1 MTNDELI
8 AQADKAYYLEDEQIM
23 PDEEY
28 DLLRQQVGDP
38 EEVPDIVSAD
48 FTPFTHPTPVLSL
61 NKIYEDDPDCR
72 EKLNRWIGPEYVFQP
87 KLDGLTIVAY
97 PTDSGMIFVTR
108 GSKGIKGEI
117 LPHFPTLKNVKPVDF
132 PIRGEAILTYADFQS
147 IVQDQGRRG
156 ERPFTSIRNAA
167 AGILRRK
174 DKSSYLD
181 CIKFI
186 AYDIPGSDIS
196 YDEKREKILNAKYP
210 FVKTLN
216 TTSLEK
222 LTATFKDWQEQ
233 RIIPIDGVVLKDRRA
248 GSLADRGVTGHH
260 PNNMIAYKSTPDQ
273 YEVILKSVTWQPGR
287 TKITPV
293 AEFDSVQVG
302 DAMVSRATLHNLGYV
317 RRFNLHEGDTLII
330 CRSGEVIPKVIGVK
344 HTDPGALPVTVP
356 DTCPVCNAPTSV
368 KANSKRE
375 DVAELV
381 CTNHYC
387 RAKLAKNIEFLASK
401 DVLDVEGI
409 AVNTSQAIVD
419 KYATD
424 GSTEYMIFD
433 LTENELTDLFGKA
446 LGSKIFKNI
455 QASRIVT
462 FPKFIKALCVPGIG
476 DNIGDLLEQQFG
488 TLSMLQEAIRNDY
501 DFTTIDGIGANANTI
516 IKSDLFLK
524 QLTLAAKELTIKE
537 VTVKTGAL
545 FGTQWALSG
554 TFPIPK
560 SQITNILVSLGAKVT
575 NKVSGPTTHVLIA
588 DPNSNSNKKR
598 DAIEKNKPIIGW
610 DDFVRLTGYDS

>member
-1 MTNDELI
+1 MTEELI
-8 AQADKAYYLEDEQIM
+8 EQADEAYYLENEQIM
-23 PDEEY
+23 SDEEY
-28 DLLRQQVGDP
+28 DLLRKQIGDP
-38 EEVPDIVSAD
+38 KDVPDIISAD
-48 FTPFTHPTPVLSL
+48 FVPYTHPTPVLSL
-61 NKIYEDDPDCR
+61 DKIYEDDPSCH
-72 EKLNRWIGPEYVFQP
+72 EKLTRWIGPDYVFQP

-97 PTDSGMIFVTR
+97 PTDNGIMFVTR

-117 LPHFPTLKNVKPVDF
+117 LPNFPVMAKVKKTDF
-132 PIRGEAILTYADFQS
+132 PIRGEAILTYPDFQT
-147 IVQDQGRRG
+147 IIQDQETRG

-174 DKSSYLD
+174 DRSPYLD

-196 YDEKREKILNAKYP
+196 YDEKREKILDAGFL

-216 TTSLEK
+216 TTSLERLLK
-222 LTATFKDWQEQ
+222 TFKDWQEQ
-233 RIIPIDGVVLKDRRA
+233 KIIPIDGVVLKDRRP
-248 GSLADRGVTGHH
+248 GSLAQRGVTGHH
-260 PNNMIAYKSTPDQ
+260 PHNMIAYKSTPDQ
-273 YEVILKSVTWQPGR
+273 YEVTLKSVSWQPGR

-293 AEFDSVQVG
+293 AEFDPIQIG
-302 DAMVSRATLHNLGYV
+302 DVMVSRATLHNLGYV
-317 RRFNLHEGDTLII
+317 QRFDLHENDTLVI
-330 CRSGEVIPKVIGVK
+330 CRSGEVIPKVIGIK
-344 HTDPGALPVTVP
+344 HTDPDALPIQVP
-356 DTCPVCNAPTSV
+356 DTCPVCGMPTAV
-368 KANSKRE
+368 RANSKRQ
-375 DVAELV
+375 DIAELV

-401 DVLDVEGI
+401 DVLDIEGL

-419 KYATD
+419 RYATEN
-424 GSTEYMIFD
+424 STEYMIFD
-433 LTENELTDLFGKA
+433 LTEDELTDLFGKA
-446 LGSKIFKNI
+446 LGKKIFKNI
-455 QASRIVT
+455 QSSRIVT

-476 DNIGDLLEQQFG
+476 DNIGDLLEQQFS
-488 TLSMLQEAIRNDY
+488 TLSMFQEAIRNNY
-501 DFTTIDGIGANANTI
+501 NFTTISGIGENADTI

-524 QLTLAAKELTIKE
+524 QLTLASKELTIKE
-537 VTVKTGAL
+537 VTVQTGVL

-598 DAIEKNKPIIGW
+598 DAIAKNKPIIGW
-610 DDFVRLTGYDS
+610 DDFVRLTGYDA